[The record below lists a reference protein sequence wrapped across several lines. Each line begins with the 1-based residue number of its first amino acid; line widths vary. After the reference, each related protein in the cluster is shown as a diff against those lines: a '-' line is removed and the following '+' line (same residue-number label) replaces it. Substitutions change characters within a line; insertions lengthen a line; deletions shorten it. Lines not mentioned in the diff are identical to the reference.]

1 MGKQLDIYKRFKA
14 NNPDKY
20 YLFKGGIFYYFLSED
35 AEYFNNKCGFKLT
48 AFGDS
53 VKCGF
58 PVSALEKYLYLFK
71 EENIELISDDS
82 GTEKIVVDIIRGI
95 DLSNTTPEDAVNILA
110 EIKEMLDEKQL

>member
-20 YLFKGGIFYYFLSED
+20 YLFKGGIFYYFLAED

-53 VKCGF
+53 VKCGKTF
-58 PVSALEKYLYLFK
+58 NWGLENLKSIWCKCQY
-71 EENIELISDDS
+71 
-82 GTEKIVVDIIRGI
+82 
-95 DLSNTTPEDAVNILA
+95 
-110 EIKEMLDEKQL
+110 EMS

>member
-20 YLFKGGIFYYFLSED
+20 YLFKGGIFYYFLAED

-71 EENIELISDDS
+71 EENMKVCRFYNFTETEPSVFSVTSAKSTSVKKLA
-82 GTEKIVVDIIRGI
+82 GT
-95 DLSNTTPEDAVNILA
+95 
-110 EIKEMLDEKQL
+110 

>member
-20 YLFKGGIFYYFLSED
+20 YLFKGGIFYYFLAED
-35 AEYFNNKCGFKLT
+35 AEYFNN
-48 AFGDS
+48 
-53 VKCGF
+53 KCGF

-82 GTEKIVVDIIRGI
+82 GPEKIVVDIIRGI

-110 EIKEMLDEKQL
+110 DLKEMLDEKQL